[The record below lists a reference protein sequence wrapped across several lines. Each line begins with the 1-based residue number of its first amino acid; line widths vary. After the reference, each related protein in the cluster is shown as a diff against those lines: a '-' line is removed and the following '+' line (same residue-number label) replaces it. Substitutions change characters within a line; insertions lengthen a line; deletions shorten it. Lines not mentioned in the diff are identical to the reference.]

1 MKTMKNSVYVF
12 LVCFLFFTSC
22 TTTKPFSG
30 NYPHEIECMGTEL
43 DGSVTLKTWGKGKNR
58 ADAIEQAK
66 KEAVNAVLFVNIR
79 NGKPDCDT
87 RPIFNLPNI
96 RANKA
101 DYFNNFFKDGGEYVK
116 FISNKDETF
125 GKKESAQATD
135 GNVMFGMIIRVMK
148 SELKKQMIAD
158 GILTN

>member
-1 MKTMKNSVYVF
+1 MKN
-12 LVCFLFFTSC
+12 
-22 TTTKPFSG
+22 
-30 NYPHEIECMGTEL
+30 
-43 DGSVTLKTWGKGKNR
+43 
-58 ADAIEQAK
+58 Q
-66 KEAVNAVLFVNIR
+66 VLR
-79 NGKPDCDT
+79 
-87 RPIFNLPNI
+87 
-96 RANKA
+96 